1 MTLFRGLWEN
11 VWKRLFKETPFM
23 LKNTDLLCGR
33 MQHLYAFLLKKVKLE
48 VSPDP
53 VPLGISGEAC
63 EKKNVICA
71 HH

>member
-1 MTLFRGLWEN
+1 MGECLEKTFQRN
-11 VWKRLFKETPFM
+11 SFYI
-23 LKNTDLLCGR
+23 KNTDLLCGR